1 LLGDTTTLIYNLLGG
16 DITTRFILKVLV
28 VAAIAGSAFTYYLL
42 DLRKEE
48 KE

>member
-1 LLGDTTTLIYNLLGG
+1 LIFNLLGG
-16 DITTRFILKVLV
+16 DLTIRFLLKVLV
-28 VAAIAGSAFTYYLL
+28 VAVIAGSAFTYYLL